1 MPELSDLSQSHAIA
15 AGPASHDRV
24 FRGRASHGWLR
35 ALSPLLLIVLW
46 QIGSSTGVI
55 SSRTLAAPSQ
65 VLVSFGSL
73 VASGELQHHLLISLG
88 RAAKGLAFAL
98 LLGGGLALIA
108 GLSKAGEYVIDAPVQ
123 MFRTLPVVAL
133 VPLFIIWFGI
143 GEFPKIALVTVAAT
157 FPIYLALYAGIRGV
171 DAKLIELAR
180 VLGLSRGSLIRNVI
194 LPGALPMA
202 LVGLRYSL
210 GISLVILVVAE
221 QVNATSGI
229 GYLIS
234 DARDFMR
241 TDVIV
246 VGLLVYALLGL
257 TVDVL
262 VRWLERR
269 LLAWRASFVGAAT

>member
-1 MPELSDLSQSHAIA
+1 
-15 AGPASHDRV
+15 V
-24 FRGRASHGWLR
+24 WLR
-35 ALSPLLLIVLW
+35 ALSPLLLISLW
-46 QIGSSTGVI
+46 QIASSTGLI
-55 SSRTLAAPSQ
+55 SNRTLAPPSAIIA
-65 VLVSFGSL
+65 SFGSL
-73 VASGELQHHLLISLG
+73 VASGQLQHHLLISLG
-88 RAAKGLAFAL
+88 RVAKGLAFAI

-108 GLSKAGEYVIDAPVQ
+108 GLSKAGEYIIDAPVQ

-143 GEFPKIALVTVAAT
+143 GELPKVALVTVAAT
-157 FPIYLALYAGIRGV
+157 FPIYLALYSGIRGV
-171 DAKLIELAR
+171 DVKLIELAR
-180 VLGLSRGSLIRNVI
+180 VIGLSHRALIRHVI

-210 GISLVILVVAE
+210 GVSLVILVVAE

-246 VGLLVYALLGL
+246 VGLLVYALFGL

-262 VRWLERR
+262 VRWLEQR
-269 LLAWRASFVGAAT
+269 LLAWRPSFVDGAT

>member
-1 MPELSDLSQSHAIA
+1 MPERSESVMPGA
-15 AGPASHDRV
+15 AATS
-24 FRGRASHGWLR
+24 RASHVWLR
-35 ALSPLLLIVLW
+35 ALSPLLLMVLW
-46 QIGSSTGVI
+46 QIASSTGVL

-65 VLVSFGSL
+65 VIGSL
-73 VASGELQHHLLISLG
+73 GSLIASGELQHHLLISVG
-88 RAAKGLAFAL
+88 RAAKGLALAV
-98 LLGGGLALIA
+98 LLGGSLALIA
-108 GLSKAGEYVIDAPVQ
+108 GLSKTGEYIVDAPVQ

-143 GEFPKIALVTVAAT
+143 GELPKVALVTVAAT
-157 FPIYLALYAGIRGV
+157 FPIYLALYSGIRGV
-171 DAKLIELAR
+171 DPKLIELAR
-180 VLGLSRGSLIRNVI
+180 VIGLSRGALIRNVI

-269 LLAWRASFVGAAT
+269 LLAWRPSFVEATK

>member
-1 MPELSDLSQSHAIA
+1 MPEPSDRSQPVAVVAGIA
-15 AGPASHDRV
+15 FH
-24 FRGRASHGWLR
+24 GRASHGWLR
-35 ALSPLLLIVLW
+35 AASPLLLVVLW

-55 SSRTLAAPSQ
+55 SSRILAAPSQ
-65 VLVSFGSL
+65 VIVSFGSL
-73 VASGELQHHLLISLG
+73 IASGELPHHLLISLG
-88 RAAKGLAFAL
+88 RAAKGLGFAL

-123 MFRTLPVVAL
+123 MLRTLPVVAL

-143 GEFPKIALVTVAAT
+143 GELPKVALVTVAAT

-171 DAKLIELAR
+171 DPKLIELAR
-180 VLGLSRGSLIRNVI
+180 VIGLSRGSLIRNVI

-269 LLAWRASFVGAAT
+269 LLAWRASFVEAAT

>member
-1 MPELSDLSQSHAIA
+1 MPVPA
-15 AGPASHDRV
+15 AAA
-24 FRGRASHGWLR
+24 RASHGWVR

-65 VLVSFGSL
+65 VIVSLGSL
-73 VASGELQHHLLISLG
+73 IASGELPHHLLISLG
-88 RAAKGLAFAL
+88 RAAKGVAFAV
-98 LLGGGLALIA
+98 LLGGSLALIA
-108 GLSKAGEYVIDAPVQ
+108 GLSRAGEYVIDAPVQ

-143 GEFPKIALVTVAAT
+143 GELPKVALITVAAA
-157 FPIYLALYAGIRGV
+157 FPIYLALYSGIRGV

-180 VLGLSRGSLIRNVI
+180 VLGLSRGALIRNVI

-246 VGLLVYALLGL
+246 VGLLVYAALGL
-257 TVDVL
+257 TVDIL
-262 VRWLERR
+262 VRWLEGR
-269 LLAWRASFVGAAT
+269 LLAWRPSFVEAAT